1 MVFWLTVHI
10 NVEMSN
16 KMSQYLL
23 YNPSSLFNQNSEMSF
38 FLINDKVS
46 VVKHAKYSLN
56 GWNGMSLNQFFKRRC
71 IPFLNNLLKHFLNPE
86 ISDFLVGELSSLLLP
101 MIY

>member
-56 GWNGMSLNQFFKRRC
+56 GWNGMSLKPVYKTTLYTFSKEPFKTH
-71 IPFLNNLLKHFLNPE
+71 LNDIMSL
-86 ISDFLVGELSSLLLP
+86 EL
-101 MIY
+101 